1 MTAAQSFK
9 KSFYPALKVV
19 GKWLGFNGKMVANE
33 QNIAPVQPIYSLTI
47 HSNLGELVS
56 LHTYKNRYLLIAN
69 TASDCGYTAQYAE
82 LQTLQDTYSGK
93 VQVLAFP
100 ANNFSGQEPSSDKK
114 IAEFC
119 GVNFGV
125 QFPVM
130 LKSSVLGSDKN
141 PVFNWLTDRSLNGW
155 NSQEPGWNFCKYL
168 IDPQGKLLGVFESAI
183 SPLDEKI
190 TRLIR

>member
-1 MTAAQSFK
+1 MTAAQSLK
-9 KSFYPALKVV
+9 KSFYPALKAV
-19 GKWLGFNGKMVANE
+19 GKWLGYNGKMV
-33 QNIAPVQPIYSLTI
+33 QNDQGIAPIQPIYPLTTY
-47 HSNLGELVS
+47 SNLGELIS

-82 LQTLQDTYSGK
+82 LQALQDTYSGK

-100 ANNFSGQEPSSDKK
+100 ANDFAGQEPSNDDE

-141 PVFNWLTDRSLNGW
+141 PVFNWLTNRSLNGW